1 MILRKEFS
9 MRAST
14 GRNGFRYRRVM
25 TALFCLLPLLLLAG
39 CPYKSRAPLGP
50 AADAKIDGG
59 LLGRWKYEDKERKET
74 GFLTI
79 SRFNDREMLIS
90 VDGDAGKAPDMMRGF
105 VTAVDGENFLNLQEI
120 EGAYGDR
127 RWMFVRYT
135 TGDCSLTFRVV
146 NDLLAPAGG
155 DKGLT
160 PGPPLELVRKNL
172 GNKKIYD
179 EPTTLTCVRK

>member
-1 MILRKEFS
+1 
-9 MRAST
+9 MRAIT
-14 GRNGFRYRRVM
+14 GRDGFRYRQAI
-25 TALFCLLPLLLLAG
+25 TALFYLLPLLLLTG
-39 CPYKSRAPLGP
+39 CPYDSRTPLSP
-50 AADAKIDGG
+50 AADAKIDWG
-59 LLGRWKYEDKERKET
+59 LLGRWKYEDKESKET

-79 SRFNDREMLIS
+79 SRFNDTEMLIS
-90 VDGDAGKAPDMMRGF
+90 VEGDAGKGPDMMRGF
-105 VTAVDGENFLNLQEI
+105 VTVVDGENFLNLQEI
-120 EGAYGDR
+120 KGAYGDR

-146 NDLLAPAGG
+146 NDSLVPAG

-160 PGPPLELVRKNL
+160 SRHLFELVRKNL